1 MTTTP
6 QDLLQFT
13 VCKDEPHTGFQ
24 KRWETESLRKD
35 TSSTET
41 IYPISLQKELND
53 KGRKAYYDSLF
64 FKYWKAKDL
73 SEIIP
78 V

>member
-1 MTTTP
+1 M
-6 QDLLQFT
+6 
-13 VCKDEPHTGFQ
+13 
-24 KRWETESLRKD
+24 ESLQKD
-35 TSSTET
+35 TSGTET
-41 IYPISLQKELND
+41 TYPISLQNELND